1 MQLGLNKRPLSSDM
15 KDFIVPS
22 AISHLCDSSLGDGQ
36 EVAIFGRQHAYL
48 LGF

>member
-1 MQLGLNKRPLSSDM
+1 MQPGLNKGPLSSDM

-22 AISHLCDSSLGDGQ
+22 AISHRYDSSLGDGQ
-36 EVAIFGRQHAYL
+36 EVAIFGRRHAYL